1 MTPAGQGDNN
11 VTFLA
16 EFRALRN
23 RAGLDY
29 GELAARAHYP
39 SDVLK
44 GAEAGPDLPTLPILV
59 AYVRAC
65 DADVVE
71 WEERWRRLDSG
82 EPDPLT
88 PDDEQDDGGLP
99 VRPAGASPAARAGAR
114 VTVVP
119 ADVHD
124 PERIRAALR
133 AHRDREEKASP
144 GVGSGLSSGN
154 SSASGNGAGSG
165 WASDTDGT
173 NGGTTNGGGMGN
185 GGTTNGGTTMLA
197 NDQHRRYGEQTPVA
211 TTYAASTPA
220 TSWSS
225 VTPEP
230 AEWAAPPESAATSE
244 SAFPPGFTA
253 ESEVPELAARHS
265 PATQPADLTTS
276 PYAANGYSS
285 PNGHAPGQR
294 NPRGTRATKSSG
306 NATLKLTVLVL
317 VVVIACIILIA
328 LL

>member
-71 WEERWRRLDSG
+71 WEERWRCLDSG

-99 VRPAGASPAARAGAR
+99 VRPAGASPAAKAGAR
-114 VTVVP
+114 VTVAP

-144 GVGSGLSSGN
+144 GVGSGLTSGN
-154 SSASGNGAGSG
+154 TSASGNGTGSG

-173 NGGTTNGGGMGN
+173 NGD

-197 NDQHRRYGEQTPVA
+197 KDQHRQYGEQSSVA
-211 TTYAASTPA
+211 TTYSASTPA

-244 SAFPPGFTA
+244 FTA
-253 ESEVPELAARHS
+253 ESEVPELAASHS
-265 PATQPADLTTS
+265 PAIG
-276 PYAANGYSS
+276 PYAANGHSS
-285 PNGHAPGQR
+285 PNGNAPGQR
-294 NPRGTRATKSSG
+294 NPRGTRGTKSSG
-306 NATLKLTVLVL
+306 NATFKLAVLVL
-317 VVVIACIILIA
+317 VVVIGCIILIA
-328 LL
+328 LV

>member
-1 MTPAGQGDNN
+1 MTPADQGDDNN

-88 PDDEQDDGGLP
+88 PDDEQDDCGLP
-99 VRPAGASPAARAGAR
+99 VRPAGASPAAKAGAR
-114 VTVVP
+114 VTVAP

-133 AHRDREEKASP
+133 AHRDREEKAGP
-144 GVGSGLSSGN
+144 GSS
-154 SSASGNGAGSG
+154 STSGNGAASGNGSG
-165 WASDTDGT
+165 WASDTDGP
-173 NGGTTNGGGMGN
+173 NGGTTN

-197 NDQHRRYGEQTPVA
+197 NDQHRQYGEQASVA
-211 TTYAASTPA
+211 TTYSAASAPA

-230 AEWAAPPESAATSE
+230 AEWAAPPEPAATS
-244 SAFPPGFTA
+244 GFTA
-253 ESEVPELAARHS
+253 ESEVPELAASHS
-265 PATQPADLTTS
+265 PATGL
-276 PYAANGYSS
+276 YAANGHSS
-285 PNGHAPGQR
+285 PNGNAPGQR
-294 NPRGTRATKSSG
+294 NPRGTRGTKSSG
-306 NATLKLTVLVL
+306 NATFKLAALVL